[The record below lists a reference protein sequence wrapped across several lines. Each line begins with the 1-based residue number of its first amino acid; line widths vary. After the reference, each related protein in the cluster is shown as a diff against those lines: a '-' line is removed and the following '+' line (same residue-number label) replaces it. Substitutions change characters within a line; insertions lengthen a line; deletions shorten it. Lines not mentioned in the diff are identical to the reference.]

1 VPQPELISAVICWH
15 WVAWA
20 CNACLW
26 SAAVAAV
33 EKATAMHNSINR
45 FFAAC
50 DMWSQPNH
58 VEFILLL
65 AVAWVTCRPIHGQ
78 LLHGL

>member
-1 VPQPELISAVICWH
+1 
-15 WVAWA
+15 
-20 CNACLW
+20 
-26 SAAVAAV
+26 VAAV